1 MLENFWHKK
10 EKPLPTMI
18 GMGGGAT
25 GLAQAGGAT
34 ALEATGGLINEY
46 TTPTGNFRTHIFTAS
61 GALTISAGK
70 LEAFDYWVV
79 AGGGGGGS
87 GFNTRACGGGGGAGG
102 CRYGSFPSVSV
113 DSPIPITVGRGGNAG
128 YTQADSQHGL
138 RGGDSKIGAPT
149 DSHYIVSTGGG
160 AGMGWTNASTPFQ
173 PGGSGGGGSNSNS
186 DPNARPGGAGNTPP
200 VSPSQGNDGGAG
212 SPYQTSSSTAA
223 GGGGGYGSPGLAA
236 IVSQGGDGGAGG
248 TDPNSLLVFQG
259 PTLGASITMKYA
271 GGGGAGGSV
280 TGGAGGGGGTVDNL
294 NPIMSLNRGGANDGG
309 VGNAQTD
316 GQSAQCNSGAG
327 GGGGGGPNQPDPG
340 TMGGMGG
347 PGVVMIRYALAD
359 AAGSAPTTCSGGVI
373 SYTPTHTIHSFM
385 YPGVFQ
391 LGPTFSKTV
400 EYVIVG
406 GGGGGGRGY
415 AGAGGAGAYK
425 TGTRACSGPTG
436 CFVYVGPGGTPG
448 YAPNPISWQP
458 DFQSG
463 GNGGESNVG
472 FAGGTV

>member
-1 MLENFWHKK
+1 
-10 EKPLPTMI
+10 MI

-79 AGGGGGGS
+79 A
-87 GFNTRACGGGGGAGG
+87 
-102 CRYGSFPSVSV
+102 
-113 DSPIPITVGRGGNAG
+113 
-128 YTQADSQHGL
+128 
-138 RGGDSKIGAPT
+138 
-149 DSHYIVSTGGG
+149 
-160 AGMGWTNASTPFQ
+160 
-173 PGGSGGGGSNSNS
+173 
-186 DPNARPGGAGNTPP
+186 
-200 VSPSQGNDGGAG
+200 
-212 SPYQTSSSTAA
+212 
-223 GGGGGYGSPGLAA
+223 
-236 IVSQGGDGGAGG
+236 
-248 TDPNSLLVFQG
+248 
-259 PTLGASITMKYA
+259 
-271 GGGGAGGSV
+271 
-280 TGGAGGGGGTVDNL
+280 AGGGGGTVDNL

-406 GGGGGGRGY
+406 GGGGGGRG
-415 AGAGGAGAYK
+415 
-425 TGTRACSGPTG
+425 
-436 CFVYVGPGGTPG
+436 
-448 YAPNPISWQP
+448 
-458 DFQSG
+458 
-463 GNGGESNVG
+463 
-472 FAGGTV
+472 